1 MDPNTPIE
9 DTVGAL
15 AELVKEEKVK
25 YVGLSGCFAE
35 TLRRSSYC
43 RSSIAYSPLGHGFQ
57 TGKYKSLD
65 DFEPDDLEE
74 QYHVFKGDEFI
85 TILNTRRIKKF

>member
-9 DTVGAL
+9 DTIGAL

-25 YVGLSGCFAE
+25 YMEYSPWTLDIE
-35 TLRRSSYC
+35 T
-43 RSSIAYSPLGHGFQ
+43 IVAYSPLGRGFQ

-74 QYHVFKGDEFI
+74 QYHVFFKGDDFI
-85 TILNTRRIKKF
+85 TILSTRRIKKF

>member
-1 MDPNTPIE
+1 MEYSPWTLDIE
-9 DTVGAL
+9 TIVA
-15 AELVKEEKVK
+15 
-25 YVGLSGCFAE
+25 C
-35 TLRRSSYC
+35 
-43 RSSIAYSPLGHGFQ
+43 SPLGRGFQ

-74 QYHVFKGDEFI
+74 QYHVFKGDDFI